1 MARRASTDRL
11 VRLLSLPAWV
21 ADNDGATLREAAAHF
36 GVTPETI
43 RADVATLW
51 VSGLPGG
58 MPDDLVDFSATAFE
72 AGRLS
77 LAQPLGL
84 DRPVRL
90 SRQEAIA
97 LLLSLRV
104 LGRVLADDPASAA
117 ALRGARNA
125 LRAAIGD
132 GTTSGGAAPAEQ
144 DPASAAHPRSPVL
157 QTVRRALAEQR
168 RLRLTY
174 VSATDTRTVRE
185 VDPLELTTDGAH
197 LTLRAWCLSAAAE
210 RSFRLDRILE
220 AACGETPSAS
230 HRRRRRPTRPDARPT
245 AVLTLA
251 PGGRWLV
258 ERLVCES
265 VAERADGAL
274 RAVVRGRDR
283 TWLIGLVLSA
293 GRHLVAVEPPD
304 LARDAAAA
312 AARALARY
320 GARRVRPGANVGPTS
335 DGGSGRGPAEAR
347 LKPYRHTRLP
357 KE

>member
-11 VRLLSLPAWV
+11 VRLLALPAWV
-21 ADNDGATLREAAAHF
+21 ADNDGATFQEAAAHF
-36 GVTPETI
+36 GVTPEAI
-43 RADVATLW
+43 RADVETLW

-58 MPDDLVDFSATAFE
+58 MPEDLVDFSATAFE

-104 LGRVLADDPASAA
+104 LGRVLAGDPASAA
-117 ALRGARNA
+117 AVRGARTA
-125 LRAAIGD
+125 LAEAIGA
-132 GTTSGGAAPAEQ
+132 GPASGGAVAGPAPA
-144 DPASAAHPRSPVL
+144 PAAPPSPAL
-157 QTVRRALAEQR
+157 QAVRRALAERR

-174 VSATDTRTVRE
+174 VSATDTRSVRE
-185 VDPLELTTDGAH
+185 VDPLELTTDGTY
-197 LTLRAWCLSAAAE
+197 LMLRAWCLSAGAE

-220 AACGETPSAS
+220 AACLETPATP
-230 HRRRRRPTRPDARPT
+230 HRRRRRPGGPDGRLT

-258 ERLVCES
+258 DQLACES
-265 VAERADGAL
+265 VTEHSNGTLTAA
-274 RAVVRGRDR
+274 VRGRDR
-283 TWLIGLVLSA
+283 AWLVGLVLST
-293 GRHLVAVEPPD
+293 GRHLIAVEPPD
-304 LARDAAAA
+304 LAREAAAA

-320 GARRVRPGANVGPTS
+320 DTG
-335 DGGSGRGPAEAR
+335 
-347 LKPYRHTRLP
+347 
-357 KE
+357 

>member
-132 GTTSGGAAPAEQ
+132 GPTSGGAAA
-144 DPASAAHPRSPVL
+144 DPAPAPAAPPSPAL
-157 QTVRRALAEQR
+157 QAVRRALAEQR